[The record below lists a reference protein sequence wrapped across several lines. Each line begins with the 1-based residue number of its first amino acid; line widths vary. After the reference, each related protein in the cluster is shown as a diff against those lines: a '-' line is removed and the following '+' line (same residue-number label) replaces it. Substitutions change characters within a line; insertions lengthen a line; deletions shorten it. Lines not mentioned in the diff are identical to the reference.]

1 MGSRHGGAPQ
11 WYVSIRNLRHSQ
23 EELLLIRDRM
33 GVKPLFYY
41 PMADDVLFGSD
52 DPVPSSVQPQVAL
65 DGLREV
71 LVVVRNP
78 ERRGQDALLETCRAR
93 TRA

>member
-52 DPVPSSVQPQVAL
+52 DPVPS
-65 DGLREV
+65 
-71 LVVVRNP
+71 
-78 ERRGQDALLETCRAR
+78 
-93 TRA
+93 